1 VTRYEVVFAPQ
12 AQDHLVGLYEYV
24 AARAAPLV
32 AKRYTDAIVSA
43 CEALATF
50 PHRGMP
56 RDDVRPGLRITHHR
70 GRAVIAYAIDD
81 ARNVVSILGIYYGGR
96 DYEGDFDA
104 APGGADRGDK
114 P

>member
-1 VTRYEVVFAPQ
+1 
-12 AQDHLVGLYEYV
+12 
-24 AARAAPLV
+24 
-32 AKRYTDAIVSA
+32 
-43 CEALATF
+43 
-50 PHRGMP
+50 
-56 RDDVRPGLRITHHR
+56 
-70 GRAVIAYAIDD
+70 VIAYAIDD